1 MSDSPESNC
10 MRTFEFLMNKYK
22 DEIDLDLKVQG
33 SHPDQKEHDS
43 ILKLYYTKNLT
54 IQQISTRY
62 HRSKAFVSKIVNRK
76 HKLYK
81 HDPGQ

>member
-33 SHPDQKEHDS
+33 SHPDQKEHDA
-43 ILKLYYTKNLT
+43 IYNLYYDKKLT
-54 IQQISTRY
+54 IQQISIRY

-81 HDPGQ
+81 HETGQ